1 MRHTDGKDMTDDDR
15 NHGVVPNE
23 LGADDADIDATA
35 RRSEQVPADPEG
47 VGGEGDDLLA
57 RDQQVGEIV
66 CQMVGDGDR
75 H

>member
-35 RRSEQVPADPEG
+35 RRSE
-47 VGGEGDDLLA
+47 
-57 RDQQVGEIV
+57 
-66 CQMVGDGDR
+66 
-75 H
+75 